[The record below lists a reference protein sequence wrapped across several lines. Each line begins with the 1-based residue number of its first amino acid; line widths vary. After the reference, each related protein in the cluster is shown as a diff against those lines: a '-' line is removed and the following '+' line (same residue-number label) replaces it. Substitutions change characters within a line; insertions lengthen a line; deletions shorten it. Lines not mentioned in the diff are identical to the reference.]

1 MSAEKQKFAELLE
14 NATLLLA
21 EKNNNPGNISAEQLL
36 EAEIFVACL
45 KDSYKVNPNEHP
57 LTLAEKLHVEDKAS
71 LLSRHAGAKAQAEKF
86 AIAHGMSDKE
96 KKTHLADLQTRL
108 NKELK
113 KFEEQWVFN
122 LSLFSAAP
130 KTSSS
135 HEKAPADEIE
145 KTLIALRKL
154 GYTAEAVDKLDIL
167 LCNPG
172 LSGREADDKL
182 DKIIVGDKYDI
193 VVNGT
198 FFYDKKPLGTII
210 IDGKLEHQATLPK
223 VSKRGALAVLKDGNH
238 AIGLTSNNDKDGV
251 TVNFNNPGKSY
262 NRVISLMA
270 GGALIINNGKGLLGG
285 DILKEQKFDQ
295 LRADLAKQGKK
306 ITSAWQSEQL
316 KETLHT
322 VFALRRGQLY
332 VIVTT
337 KPVNQTNQKQGNEI
351 SGAQIQKN
359 LVKLGFDSAVIF
371 DGGSRCYLNSKD
383 REIKDKSSG
392 KKVSEIPCGFG
403 IKIRKP
409 QGKK

>member
-1 MSAEKQKFAELLE
+1 MSEKKLKFAELLE

-21 EKNNNPGNISAEQLL
+21 EKNNNPGNISAEQLF
-36 EAEIFVACL
+36 EADIFLARL
-45 KDSYKVNPNEHP
+45 KDSYKVSPDEHP
-57 LTLAEKLHVEDKAS
+57 LALAEKLHSEDKAS

-86 AIAHGMSDKE
+86 AIVQGMSDKD

-108 NKELK
+108 NKQLK

-122 LSLFSAAP
+122 LGLFASATKP
-130 KTSSS
+130 STS
-135 HEKAPADEIE
+135 HEKAPDDEIE

-167 LCNPG
+167 LCNQG
-172 LSGREADDKL
+172 LSGRKADDKL
-182 DKIIVGDKYDI
+182 DKIIIGHKYDA

-210 IDGKLEHQATLPK
+210 IDEKLEHQATIAK
-223 VSKRGALAVLKDGNH
+223 VSKRGALAVLKDGSH
-238 AIGLTSNNDKDGV
+238 AIGLTSSNDKDGV
-251 TVNFNNPGKSY
+251 TVNFKNPASPD

-270 GGALIINNGKGLLGG
+270 GGALIINNGYAPSGSAIVDK
-285 DILKEQKFDQ
+285 QKFNQ
-295 LRADLAKQGKK
+295 PRADLAKQGIKV
-306 ITSAWQSEQL
+306 TSAWQSEQL
-316 KETLHT
+316 KATRHT
-322 VFALRRGQLY
+322 VFALRKGQLY

-337 KPVNQTNQKQGNEI
+337 TPEKQANQKQSDETG
-351 SGAQIQKN
+351 GLQIQKN
-359 LVKLGFDSAVIF
+359 LVTLGFDSAVVF

-383 REIKDKSSG
+383 KEIKDKSAG

-403 IKIRKP
+403 IKIHKP